1 MQGKTAQPIPY
12 LRLKLF
18 GTFFRIGLFTF
29 GGGFAMLP
37 LIEREIT
44 DHKKWVQ
51 ADELID
57 MIALAQ
63 SMPGP
68 VAVNASILIGRHLA
82 GASGAV
88 VAMLGC
94 TLPSFFVILAIALT
108 TANFQTNPYVQQFFT
123 GVLAAVTAL
132 ILMTAIKMARRVV
145 RDWITAL
152 LAIAAV
158 ILVAFFRV
166 HALLVL
172 LGGAVIGLG
181 LFFLH
186 PALTDHVTGRADKQ
200 QKGPKS

>member
-1 MQGKTAQPIPY
+1 
-12 LRLKLF
+12 
-18 GTFFRIGLFTF
+18 
-29 GGGFAMLP
+29 
-37 LIEREIT
+37 
-44 DHKKWVQ
+44 
-51 ADELID
+51 
-57 MIALAQ
+57 
-63 SMPGP
+63 
-68 VAVNASILIGRHLA
+68 
-82 GASGAV
+82 
-88 VAMLGC
+88 MLGC

-158 ILVAFFRV
+158 ILVAFFRI

-172 LGGAVIGLG
+172 LGGAVVGLG

-186 PALTDHVTGRADKQ
+186 PALTDHVTGGRTNSR
-200 QKGPKS
+200 KGPNHELAV

>member
-51 ADELID
+51 SVELID

-82 GASGAV
+82 GTSGAV
-88 VAMLGC
+88 VAMLCC
-94 TLPSFFVILAIALT
+94 TLPSLLVILAIALT

-172 LGGAVIGLG
+172 LGGAVVGLG
-181 LFFLH
+181 RFFLH

>member
-57 MIALAQ
+57 MIALTQ

-94 TLPSFFVILAIALT
+94 TLPSFLSSWRS
-108 TANFQTNPYVQQFFT
+108 P
-123 GVLAAVTAL
+123 
-132 ILMTAIKMARRVV
+132 
-145 RDWITAL
+145 
-152 LAIAAV
+152 
-158 ILVAFFRV
+158 
-166 HALLVL
+166 
-172 LGGAVIGLG
+172 
-181 LFFLH
+181 
-186 PALTDHVTGRADKQ
+186 
-200 QKGPKS
+200 

>member
-82 GASGAV
+82 GTSGAV
-88 VAMLGC
+88 AAMLGC
-94 TLPSFFVILAIALT
+94 VLPSFFVILAIALT

-172 LGGAVIGLG
+172 LGGAVVGLG

-186 PALTDHVTGRADKQ
+186 PALTDHVTGWADKQ